1 MRKSQTEFK
10 PKMVK
15 RFLDENGGAKPL
27 ASLGAAIGASPASL
41 FNAVFGGLAGTAV
54 VAKVAS
60 AGNEEGGS
68 TAEGDVYF
76 QASQDTD
83 GPT

>member
-1 MRKSQTEFK
+1 VLSLQPLIHIHFHFYCHYLSTVSFSNSYAVGDTAAAASAILCGKGY
-10 PKMVK
+10 
-15 RFLDENGGAKPL
+15 FLE
-27 ASLGAAIGASPASL
+27 
-41 FNAVFGGLAGTAV
+41 TA